1 MMNFFKH
8 SYARRGVPM
17 LIPLAFS
24 AAALAQGTTV
34 NDNIQ
39 IIPAGS
45 SGVIEAVKT
54 PSPTAAGRPAR
65 TPSPFDGYDF
75 EHVVDTLQSS
85 VDPLA
90 NEMNASFVVFVEEVD
105 RAVVLMEDGR
115 TREAVEA
122 SVVAIDGVL
131 DVRDAVLEPMWE
143 AQSELTAQIAD
154 VRSRLARAIARS
166 GNKPVASEAGFSPT
180 TERLLDGVAARISET
195 EDPIR
200 KKRLIAQ
207 YRTIR
212 SLAKV
217 KHAAE
222 RMFPDQRRLWTNILT
237 VLEQAALAHQ
247 QVLMG
252 SEILFAQFESTA
264 GQLNEYLALMQTID
278 GVNDLLG
285 AVNGAGVDT
294 SGMANFVQGM
304 QGLQEQL
311 AGFNGIVEEALN
323 ESMYELEANVDAI
336 QPVEGDDM
344 QGVVST
350 SIDDE
355 LAARMG
361 RVNN

>member
-1 MMNFFKH
+1 MTTHVFTR
-8 SYARRGVPM
+8 SRTLRCVPV

-24 AAALAQGTTV
+24 AVALAQDATPNTV
-34 NDNIQ
+34 SIAAAPTSVAATSAPPISQ
-39 IIPAGS
+39 P
-45 SGVIEAVKT
+45 AVKT
-54 PSPTAAGRPAR
+54 QA
-65 TPSPFDGYDF
+65 SPFDGYDF

-105 RAVVLMEDGR
+105 RAVILMEEGR

-131 DVRDAVLEPMWE
+131 AVRDSVLEPMWE
-143 AQSELTAQIAD
+143 AQEELTSQIAD
-154 VRSRLARAIARS
+154 VRSRLARAVARS
-166 GNKPVASEAGFSPT
+166 GSQPETSKAGFSPT

-195 EDPIR
+195 NDPIR
-200 KKRLIAQ
+200 KKRLVAH

-212 SLAKV
+212 SLARV

-222 RMFPDQRRLWTNILT
+222 RMSPDQRRLWTNILT

-252 SEILFAQFESTA
+252 SEILFAQFEATA
-264 GQLNEYLALMQTID
+264 SQLREYLGLMQTID

-285 AVNGAGVDT
+285 AVNGVGDGAA
-294 SGMANFVQGM
+294 GMASFVDGM
-304 QGLQEQL
+304 RNLQEQL
-311 AGFNGIVEEALN
+311 SGFNGIVEEALN
-323 ESMYELEANVDAI
+323 ESMFELEGNVDAI
-336 QPVEGDDM
+336 QPVDGDDM

-355 LAARMG
+355 LAARME
-361 RVNN
+361 RVGN